1 MELVAIAL
9 DGTSR
14 CAAIEFEIGGVLNY
28 EHMSTSSATTQ
39 VTSAMESAHSVSRIP
54 STIDNTI
61 QSYRD
66 SSASG
71 KSNPGGHSEISGG
84 NVDFECQ
91 QQSKYKPVCYIPS
104 PPDLQ
109 ATHAQAIAGPLSAVA
124 DALPP

>member
-14 CAAIEFEIGGVLNY
+14 CAAIEFEIGGVLDY
-28 EHMSTSSATTQ
+28 EHMSTSVATMQ
-39 VTSAMESAHSVSRIP
+39 VVSAMESSVSRIP
-54 STIDNTI
+54 SMIDNTV

-66 SSASG
+66 SSAPG
-71 KSNPGGHSEISGG
+71 KGNPGGHSVISRG

-91 QQSKYKPVCYIPS
+91 QQFKSKLVHCIPS

-109 ATHAQAIAGPLSAVA
+109 AAHAEAIAGPLSAVA